1 MNRRS
6 LLLRTLT
13 LGATGAALSTVLE
26 AQQAG
31 MSMTGES
38 AAKPPA
44 DPDPQVNDIE
54 KFPRCKYCGMDRK
67 SFHHSRM
74 LLHYLDGSAEGV
86 CSLRCAATSLALFVG
101 RGTQALW
108 VGDNASSAEI
118 KPLSDAE
125 KAFYL
130 IGSSLPGV
138 MTRRS
143 KVAYSTQEA
152 ADASKAANGG
162 EIVDFDKA
170 LLAAYTD
177 IAESV
182 ARVRQTREERIKRLQ
197 TEKKDK

>member
-13 LGATGAALSTVLE
+13 LGASGAALSTVIE
-26 AQQAG
+26 ARQAG
-31 MSMTGES
+31 MSMTGGS

-44 DPDPQVNDIE
+44 DPAPHVNDIE
-54 KFPRCKYCGMDRK
+54 KFPKCKYCGMDRK
-67 SFHHSRM
+67 RFHHSRM
-74 LLHYLDGSAEGV
+74 LLHYLDGTAEGV
-86 CSLRCAATSLALFVG
+86 CSLRCAATSLTLYVG
-101 RGTQALW
+101 RGARALW
-108 VGDNASSAEI
+108 VGDNASPAEI
-118 KPLSDAE
+118 KPLADAE

-152 ADASKAANGG
+152 AEASKTANGG
-162 EIVDFDKA
+162 EIGDFDKA

-182 ARVRQTREERIKRLQ
+182 ATDRKTREERIKRIETQ
-197 TEKKDK
+197 KKDQ